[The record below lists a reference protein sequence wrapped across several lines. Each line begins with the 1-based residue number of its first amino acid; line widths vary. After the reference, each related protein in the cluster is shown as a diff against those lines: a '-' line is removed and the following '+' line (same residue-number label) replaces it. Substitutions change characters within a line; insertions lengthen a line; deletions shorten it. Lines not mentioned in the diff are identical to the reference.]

1 MIRNLP
7 RRTVLLS
14 ALATAVLSAV
24 MLLAGCGNG
33 GTEAP
38 VAPSPPEVGVLT
50 VEAQALQLSV
60 ELPGRTSAYLVA
72 EVRPQVS
79 GIIRERLFTEG
90 AEVAAGAPLY
100 VIDPDTYQAE
110 VSTAEA
116 ALAKAEAAANTARL
130 RARRFRDL
138 VARHAVSQQDADD
151 AIAVEQQAVAEVA
164 QRRALLARARIDLRR
179 TRISSPIRGRIGKSD
194 VTPGALVTADQAQ
207 ALATVQQLDPMYVD
221 ITRSSQDL
229 LRLRD
234 DLQDGRLQGAGAD
247 AAAVTLVLEDGSTYP
262 HQGRLAFSD
271 VTIDPGT
278 ASVTLRAVF
287 PNPEQ
292 RLLPGMYVRAL
303 LAEGVRA
310 DAILLPQQ
318 ALIRDAQGNA
328 AALVV
333 DENQTAT
340 LRPLQVGRSVGG
352 NWLVES
358 GLQPGEVVVLDGLQ
372 KVQPGSRVAPVHR
385 VAEPAAVAGMAAH

>member
-1 MIRNLP
+1 MIRSL
-7 RRTVLLS
+7 RRTAALFTLVLLG
-14 ALATAVLSAV
+14 
-24 MLLAGCGNG
+24 GCGNG
-33 GTEAP
+33 GAEAP
-38 VAPSPPEVGVLT
+38 VAPPPPEVGVLT
-50 VEAQALQLSV
+50 VKPQDLQLSV

-110 VSTAEA
+110 VATAEA

-151 AIAVEQQAVAEVA
+151 AIAVEQQAAAEVA
-164 QRRALLARARIDLRR
+164 ERRALLARARIDLQR
-179 TRISSPIRGRIGKSD
+179 TRITSPIRGRIGKSD

-234 DLQDGRLQGAGAD
+234 DMQGGRLQGTSED
-247 AAAVTLVLEDGSTYP
+247 AALVTLVLEDGSTYA

-292 RLLPGMYVRAL
+292 RLLPGMYVRAM

-318 ALIRDAQGNA
+318 ALLRDAQGNA
-328 AALVV
+328 SALVL
-333 DENQTAT
+333 DENDTAT

-352 NWLVES
+352 NWLVDS
-358 GLQPGEVVVLDGLQ
+358 GLQPGDVVVLDGLQ
-372 KVQPGSRVAPVHR
+372 KVQPGSRVVPHPV
-385 VAEPAAVAGMAAH
+385 APAAVAGMAAH

>member
-1 MIRNLP
+1 MIQSLQRATML
-7 RRTVLLS
+7 T
-14 ALATAVLSAV
+14 ALV
-24 MLLAGCGNG
+24 LLAGCGNDG
-33 GTEAP
+33 AGVPAAP
-38 VAPSPPEVGVLT
+38 PPPEVGVLSI
-50 VEAQALQLSV
+50 EPRELQLHV

-79 GIIRERLFTEG
+79 GIIRERRFTEG
-90 AEVAAGAPLY
+90 AEVVRGAPLY

-110 VSTAEA
+110 VATAEA

-130 RARRFRDL
+130 RAERFRAL
-138 VARHAVSQQDADD
+138 VARYAVSRQDADD
-151 AIAVEQQAVAEVA
+151 ANAAEQQAVAEVA
-164 QRRALLARARIDLRR
+164 QQRAQLARARIDLQR
-179 TRISSPIRGRIGKSD
+179 TRITAPISGRIGRSD

-234 DLQDGRLQGAGAD
+234 DMQAGRLQGAGSD
-247 AAAVTLVLEDGSTYP
+247 AAMVTLVLEDGSTYP
-262 HQGRLAFSD
+262 HPGRLAFAD
-271 VTIDPGT
+271 VTIDPTT

-292 RLLPGMYVRAL
+292 RLLPGMYVRAM

-310 DAILLPQQ
+310 EAILLPQQ

-328 AALVV
+328 SALVV
-333 DENQTAT
+333 DENATAT
-340 LRPLQVGRSVGG
+340 LRALQVGRSVDG

-358 GLQPGEVVVLDGLQ
+358 GLRRGEVVVLDGLQ
-372 KVQPGSRVAPVHR
+372 NVQPGSRVVPVARATQAP
-385 VAEPAAVAGMAAH
+385 AVAAMTTH

>member
-1 MIRNLP
+1 MTPSLHP
-7 RRTVLLS
+7 AALLTALVLLG
-14 ALATAVLSAV
+14 
-24 MLLAGCGNG
+24 GCDEG
-33 GTEAP
+33 GSGAP
-38 VAPSPPEVGVLT
+38 VAPPPPEVGVLT
-50 VEAQALQLSV
+50 VAPQELQLSV

-100 VIDPDTYQAE
+100 VIDPDTYRAE
-110 VSTAEA
+110 VNTAEA

-130 RARRFRDL
+130 RAKRFRDL
-138 VARHAVSQQDADD
+138 VARLAVSQQDADD
-151 AIAVEQQAVAEVA
+151 AIAMEQQAAAEVA
-164 QRRALLARARIDLRR
+164 QRRALLARARIDLQR
-179 TRISSPIRGRIGKSD
+179 TRITSPIRGRIGKSD
-194 VTPGALVTADQAQ
+194 VTPGALVTADQAA

-229 LRLRD
+229 MRLRND
-234 DLQDGRLQGAGAD
+234 MQHGHLQGPGAN
-247 AAAVTLVLEDGSTYP
+247 AAVVTLVLEDGSIYP

-292 RLLPGMYVRAL
+292 RLLPGMYVRAM
-303 LAEGVRA
+303 LAEGVRSG
-310 DAILLPQQ
+310 AILLPQQ

-328 AALVV
+328 AALVL
-333 DENQTAT
+333 DGNDTAA

-358 GLQPGEVVVLDGLQ
+358 GLQPGEVVVIDGLQ
-372 KVQPGSRVAPVHR
+372 KVQPGSRVVPR
-385 VAEPAAVAGMAAH
+385 PTRPAAVSGVAAH

>member
-1 MIRNLP
+1 MIRTLL

-33 GTEAP
+33 DTEAP
-38 VAPSPPEVGVLT
+38 AAPPPPEVGVLT
-50 VEAQALQLSV
+50 VETQELQLSV

-110 VSTAEA
+110 VNTAEA

-130 RARRFRDL
+130 RARRFREL

-151 AIAVEQQAVAEVA
+151 AIAVEQQAAADVAE
-164 QRRALLARARIDLRR
+164 RRAQLARARIDLQR
-179 TRISSPIRGRIGKSD
+179 TRITSPIRGRIGKSA

-207 ALATVQQLDPMYVD
+207 AMATVQQLDPMYVD

-234 DLQDGRLQGAGAD
+234 DMQDGRLQKAGGD
-247 AAAVTLVLEDGSTYP
+247 AALVTLVLEDGSTYA

-292 RLLPGMYVRAL
+292 RLLPGMYVRAM

-318 ALIRDAQGNA
+318 ALLRDAQGNA
-328 AALVV
+328 SALVL
-333 DENQTAT
+333 DENDTAT

-352 NWLVES
+352 NWLVDS
-358 GLQPGEVVVLDGLQ
+358 GLQPGDVVVLDGLQ
-372 KVQPGSRVAPVHR
+372 KVQPGSRVVPHPV
-385 VAEPAAVAGMAAH
+385 APAAVAGMAAH

>member
-1 MIRNLP
+1 MIQSLQRATML
-7 RRTVLLS
+7 T
-14 ALATAVLSAV
+14 ALV
-24 MLLAGCGNG
+24 LLAGCGNDG
-33 GTEAP
+33 AGVPAAP
-38 VAPSPPEVGVLT
+38 PPPEVGVLSI
-50 VEAQALQLSV
+50 EPRELQLHV

-79 GIIRERLFTEG
+79 GIIRERRFTEG
-90 AEVAAGAPLY
+90 AEVDRGAPLY

-110 VSTAEA
+110 VATAEA

-130 RARRFRDL
+130 RAERFRAL
-138 VARHAVSQQDADD
+138 VARHAVSRQDADD
-151 AIAVEQQAVAEVA
+151 ANAAEQQAVAEVA
-164 QRRALLARARIDLRR
+164 QQRAQLPRARIDLQR
-179 TRISSPIRGRIGKSD
+179 TRITAPISGRIGRSD

-234 DLQDGRLQGAGAD
+234 DMQAGRLQGAGSD
-247 AAAVTLVLEDGSTYP
+247 AAMVTLVLEDGSTYP
-262 HQGRLAFSD
+262 HPGRLAFAD
-271 VTIDPGT
+271 VTIDPTT

-292 RLLPGMYVRAL
+292 RLLPGMYVRAM

-310 DAILLPQQ
+310 EAILLPQQ

-328 AALVV
+328 SALVV
-333 DENQTAT
+333 DENATAT
-340 LRPLQVGRSVGG
+340 LRALQVGRSVDG

-358 GLQPGEVVVLDGLQ
+358 GLRRGEVVVLDGLQ
-372 KVQPGSRVAPVHR
+372 NVQPGSRVVPVAR
-385 VAEPAAVAGMAAH
+385 TAEPMAVVARTTH

>member
-1 MIRNLP
+1 MTLSL
-7 RRTVLLS
+7 RR
-14 ALATAVLSAV
+14 AAVLTA
-24 MLLAGCGNG
+24 LLLLGGCDNG
-33 GTEAP
+33 GSGTPAAP
-38 VAPSPPEVGVLT
+38 PPPEVGVLT
-50 VEAQALQLSV
+50 MEPRELQLSV

-116 ALAKAEAAANTARL
+116 ALAKAEAAANTAQL
-130 RARRFRDL
+130 RAKRVREL

-151 AIAVEQQAVAEVA
+151 TIAVEQQAAADVAE
-164 QRRALLARARIDLRR
+164 RRALLVRARIDLQR
-179 TRISSPIRGRIGKSD
+179 TRITSPIRGRIGKSD

-229 LRLRD
+229 LRLRND
-234 DLQDGRLQGAGAD
+234 IQDGHLQGANDGA
-247 AAAVTLVLEDGSTYP
+247 ALVTLLLEDGSTYP
-262 HQGRLAFSD
+262 HQGKLAFSD
-271 VTIDPGT
+271 VTIDPTT

-292 RLLPGMYVRAL
+292 RLLPGMYVRAM
-303 LAEGVRA
+303 LAEGVRS

-328 AALVV
+328 SALVL

-352 NWLVES
+352 SWLVES
-358 GLQPGEVVVLDGLQ
+358 GLQPGDVVVIDGLQ
-372 KVQPGSRVAPVHR
+372 KVQSGSRVVPVPR
-385 VAEPAAVAGMAAH
+385 PAEPAAVAGMAAH